1 MARQN
6 RRDIFDANEVT
17 VLHCCQRAVRR
28 AWLCGIDPLTGL
40 SFEHRKVWIQNR
52 LQELA
57 RIFGVDCLSFSVM
70 SNHLHV
76 ILRNRPDVVKTW
88 SDDEVARR
96 WWLLFPK
103 RRNEDGTAAEPK
115 DFEMKAYAAK
125 AKVYRVRLAD
135 ISWWMRA
142 LAEPI
147 ARAANLEDDCRGRFW
162 QGRFSSQKL
171 TDEMAILAC
180 SAYVD
185 LNPVRSG
192 VAATPESSQYT
203 SAYER
208 IESDREEQAAAKPTS
223 QSGKKRMNRA
233 ARRRAERVERKEER
247 RRRDAWLSPITI
259 DERAS
264 SYTRAMPSQ
273 NGCRASDKGFLAM
286 TLQSYLQLLDWTGRQ
301 LRRDGKRGRIPIE
314 LEPILQR
321 IGMSSELWCEV
332 VSRFGKIF
340 QRAAGRPSS
349 LAEAA
354 TARGQRWYQ
363 AHSSPVPDAS

>member
-1 MARQN
+1 M
-6 RRDIFDANEVT
+6 T

-28 AWLCGIDPLTGL
+28 AWLCGIDPLTGQ

-76 ILRNRPDVVKTW
+76 ILRNRPDVVTTW

-103 RRNEDGTAAEPK
+103 RRNEDGTAVEPK
-115 DFEMKAYAAK
+115 DFEMKAYATK

-180 SAYVD
+180 SWKAYIQLTEAEDAFRIQKSD
-185 LNPVRSG
+185 LRIRPIWHHKEDRVLAHILVSLAGQHGSWLVGAGEDLRMRVPVRVVNPDGTPAADCVIRAVFASNRGVTEQRIQPTESG
-192 VAATPESSQYT
+192 AIMDVPVSHPDD
-203 SAYER
+203 
-208 IESDREEQAAAKPTS
+208 I
-223 QSGKKRMNRA
+223 
-233 ARRRAERVERKEER
+233 VV
-247 RRRDAWLSPITI
+247 I
-259 DERAS
+259 
-264 SYTRAMPSQ
+264 
-273 NGCRASDKGFLAM
+273 
-286 TLQSYLQLLDWTGRQ
+286 Q
-301 LRRDGKRGRIPIE
+301 LRA
-314 LEPILQR
+314 
-321 IGMSSELWCEV
+321 
-332 VSRFGKIF
+332 VS
-340 QRAAGRPSS
+340 AGGLMARPFNMFVFVF
-349 LAEAA
+349 L
-354 TARGQRWYQ
+354 G
-363 AHSSPVPDAS
+363 V